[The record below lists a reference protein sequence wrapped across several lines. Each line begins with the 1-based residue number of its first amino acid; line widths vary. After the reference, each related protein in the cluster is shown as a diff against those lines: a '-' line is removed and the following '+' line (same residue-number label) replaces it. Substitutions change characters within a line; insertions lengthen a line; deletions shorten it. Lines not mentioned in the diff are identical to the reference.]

1 MKKGFLINFTKFA
14 GKHPEADLGLLQH
27 PRWSFQPLTI
37 ITKCAILDIAAV
49 LDPPLNTCARVSFLI
64 KLQASGVFLRILRNL

>member
-14 GKHPEADLGLLQH
+14 GKQPEADLGLLQH
-27 PRWSFQPLTI
+27 ARWSFQPLTI
-37 ITKCAILDIAAV
+37 ITKCAILDTATV
-49 LDPPLNTCARVSFLI
+49 LDTPLKTYARVSFLI